1 MPRHVGEVA
10 VRCFLWAV
18 EPEPREAGAGEHRD
32 DSARADAMQ
41 RRVEDGDVARAGGRL
56 AEDGC
61 HERRI
66 DLILDESHA
75 PGGDRGG
82 EVGPLDGV
90 DRHHPVDDPAVVR
103 GEHLDAAGPINLDGV
118 VAGGVVARRHHDPAG
133 GASVADGKRQL
144 GRASVAAQEED
155 PEAGGQEDLGAELGE
170 MFGAVPGVIGD
181 GAGWRRAG
189 GEGAADIVGEPLG
202 ALADRSVVDGVGADR
217 EHRAAAASGAKG
229 NHGPVGV
236 VEILP
241 GSLRRARRRGPVDE
255 VAERGSEL
263 RVAGFGEPDADRLE
277 GVIGEGAGGVRRFNR
292 GETGGEHGWRGL
304 RGWEGGTVRER
315 RRRFIL
321 LVAFEGTA
329 RIIPGP

>member
-1 MPRHVGEVA
+1 MPRHIREVA
-10 VRCFLWAV
+10 VGCFLRAV

-32 DSARADAMQ
+32 DSTGTDAMQ
-41 RRVEDGDVARAGGRL
+41 RRVEDRQVARPGGCLPQDR
-56 AEDGC
+56 G

-66 DLILDESHA
+66 DLRFHMGHPAVS
-75 PGGDRGG
+75 DRGG
-82 EVGPLDGV
+82 EVGPRHGV

-103 GEHLDAAGPINLDGV
+103 GEHLDAAGPVDLDGV
-118 VAGGVVARRHHDPAG
+118 VAGGIVARRHHDPAG
-133 GASVADGKRQL
+133 GGGVADGKRQL
-144 GRASVAAQEED
+144 GRAPVAAQEED

-170 MFGAVPGVIGD
+170 MFGAVPGVIGYC
-181 GAGWRRAG
+181 GGRRRAG

-229 NHGPVGV
+229 DDCPVGV

-304 RGWEGGTVRER
+304 RGGWGRGMIGGAWNTFYTAG
-315 RRRFIL
+315 RF
-321 LVAFEGTA
+321 
-329 RIIPGP
+329 